1 MQALRSRALPHQRLV
16 PQVVRMIPRREK
28 VEQPAHLPEHPIP
41 RERHPARRMKTVQRA
56 VRQAVPQVLPIRQA
70 QPIRR
75 QAQLI
80 HRQVQPTRRMALPV
94 PRRKRPTQVRRR
106 VRTRSKSRITR
117 CCTIRKRNIL
127 ILRSTSRTAQKVTR
141 PSNSAR

>member
-16 PQVVRMIPRREK
+16 PQAVRVIPRREK
-28 VEQPAHLPEHPIP
+28 VEQPAHLQAHPIP
-41 RERHPARRMKTVQRA
+41 QERQPARRMKPVQA
-56 VRQAVPQVLPIRQA
+56 ETRQTAPQVLPIRQA

-75 QAQLI
+75 QMQQA
-80 HRQVQPTRRMALPV
+80 RRMALPV
-94 PRRKRPTQVRRR
+94 PRRKRPTQVRRQ
-106 VRTRSKSRITR
+106 VRTRITR
-117 CCTIRKRNIL
+117 CRTIRKRNIL